1 MKMDAEY
8 VIMTFD
14 SGGGT
19 FRSEADA
26 SYKAQRDG
34 MPDDLASQMDA
45 IFEVT
50 DLLGIPRIAVPGYE
64 ADDIIGTLAV
74 KHREDMDRVLIVSSD
89 KDLFQFIG

>member
-1 MKMDAEY
+1 MQIMKMDAEY

-50 DLLGIPRIAVPGYE
+50 DLL
-64 ADDIIGTLAV
+64 
-74 KHREDMDRVLIVSSD
+74 
-89 KDLFQFIG
+89 